1 MWDKPE
7 YLKRIADALFVLALL
22 GVLYA
27 VLIYALHQPIFNIRL
42 VRIVTPI
49 DHVTQ
54 SQIEEIIR
62 REVRGSLFTLNLIAV
77 RSGFEKLPWVRRA
90 DIRRQWPGGLEVALI
105 EHVPLAR
112 WGKEALVNV
121 EGEIFNAAFDKDLP
135 IFNGPSGTAK
145 EMTIQFVHMQNSL
158 AEIKKI
164 PKEVSLS
171 VRRAWQVRLQ
181 DGMTLDLGRDQL
193 EERLRRFVVTYPQTI
208 AKMNRRVDRVDLRYA
223 NGFAV
228 RVPSLPVLDDPKEKR
243 GT

>member
-77 RSGFEKLPWVRRA
+77 RSGFEKLPW
-90 DIRRQWPGGLEVALI
+90 
-105 EHVPLAR
+105 
-112 WGKEALVNV
+112 
-121 EGEIFNAAFDKDLP
+121 
-135 IFNGPSGTAK
+135 
-145 EMTIQFVHMQNSL
+145 
-158 AEIKKI
+158 
-164 PKEVSLS
+164 
-171 VRRAWQVRLQ
+171 
-181 DGMTLDLGRDQL
+181 
-193 EERLRRFVVTYPQTI
+193 
-208 AKMNRRVDRVDLRYA
+208 
-223 NGFAV
+223 
-228 RVPSLPVLDDPKEKR
+228 
-243 GT
+243 